1 MQDMTLNFRGRVL
14 VVDQDDWCR
23 EFLSSVFK
31 LAGIEE
37 FTLVA
42 TVAEALKVLEESGF
56 DLVMTDT
63 RIQDHHR
70 LLDDLHHRDPNIRF
84 IFMAH
89 RHAPT
94 QQFHYHEQVDIVFKP
109 LSLDEII
116 RKIRNALHQKHLRQ
130 MEEEIR
136 RLKQEAFR
144 MLL

>member
-31 LAGIEE
+31 LVGIEE

-109 LSLDEII
+109 LSLDETI
-116 RKIRNALHQKHLRQ
+116 RKIRNAIHQKHLRQ

>member
-56 DLVMTDT
+56 DLVMTDI

-70 LLDDLHHRDPNIRF
+70 LLDDLRQRDPNIRF
-84 IFMAH
+84 IFMAYQ
-89 RHAPT
+89 HAPT

-109 LSLDEII
+109 LCLDEII
-116 RKIRNALHQKHLRQ
+116 RKIRNAIHQKHLRQ